1 MHNPVPSLSVP
12 TVLRGAL
19 WIIGSV
25 FCFTVMWVTVRY
37 ASHELDALQILFFR
51 FFFGLLFLAPLFML
65 SGGVDL
71 GTRRFGLHL
80 LNGFFQVTATAC
92 MFVGLSL
99 IQIAEAPALTFTAPL
114 FVTAGAAFFL
124 GETVRL
130 RRWTATAVGFAGA
143 LIILRPG
150 AQAISLPA
158 LVVLVGSAFVA
169 GGILTTKSLSRTEAP
184 DTIALYLTLL
194 MAAMSLPVALTVW
207 RMPSMETFGWLAG
220 TGLSG
225 SLGLMAMVR
234 AYRAADASVVMP
246 FRYIALLF
254 SGAFGYLLFDE
265 LPDLWTWVGAAVI
278 VSAALYTAR
287 REVRLGREARETQAR

>member
-1 MHNPVPSLSVP
+1 MSPPAPLPAVPAVF
-12 TVLRGAL
+12 RGAL

-37 ASHELDALQILFFR
+37 VSHQLDALEILFFR
-51 FFFGLLFLAPLFML
+51 FFFGLLFLAPLFMF

-71 GTRRFGLHL
+71 GTRRFGLHV

-99 IQIAEAPALTFTAPL
+99 IQIAEVTALTFTAPL
-114 FVTAGAAFFL
+114 FVTAGAALFL

-158 LVVLVGSAFVA
+158 VVVLVGSAFVA
-169 GGILTTKSLSRTEAP
+169 GGILATKSLSRTEPP
-184 DTIALYLTLL
+184 DTIALYTTVL

-207 RMPSMETFGWLAG
+207 TAPSMTTLGWLAG

-246 FRYIALLF
+246 FRYVSLLF
-254 SGAFGYLLFDE
+254 AAAFGYLLFDE
-265 LPDLWTWVGAAVI
+265 RPDLWTWVGAAVI

-287 REVRLGREARETQAR
+287 REARLAREARAKQAR

>member
-1 MHNPVPSLSVP
+1 
-12 TVLRGAL
+12 
-19 WIIGSV
+19 
-25 FCFTVMWVTVRY
+25 MWVTVRY

-99 IQIAEAPALTFTAPL
+99 IQIAEATALTFTAPL

-265 LPDLWTWVGAAVI
+265 LPDRWTWVGAAVI

-287 REVRLGREARETQAR
+287 REVRLGREAWERRPVDRGAVPS

>member
-1 MHNPVPSLSVP
+1 MHDLVPSLSVP

-71 GTRRFGLHL
+71 RTRRFGLHL

-99 IQIAEAPALTFTAPL
+99 IQIAEATALTFTAPL

-265 LPDLWTWVGAAVI
+265 LPDRWTWVGAAVI

>member
-1 MHNPVPSLSVP
+1 M
-12 TVLRGAL
+12 
-19 WIIGSV
+19 
-25 FCFTVMWVTVRY
+25 FCFTGMWVTVRY

-51 FFFGLLFLAPLFML
+51 FFFGLLFLAPLLML

-71 GTRRFGLHL
+71 GTRRFGLHF
-80 LNGFFQVTATAC
+80 LNGFSQVTATAC
-92 MFVGLSL
+92 MFFGLSL
-99 IQIAEAPALTFTAPL
+99 IQIAEATALTFTAPL
-114 FVTAGAAFFL
+114 FVTAGAALIL

-169 GGILTTKSLSRTEAP
+169 SGILATKSLSRTEAP

-194 MAAMSLPVALTVW
+194 MAVMALPVALTVW
-207 RMPSMETFGWLAG
+207 RVPSMETFGWLAG

-234 AYRAADASVVMP
+234 AYRAADASAVMP
-246 FRYIALLF
+246 FRYVSLLF
-254 SGAFGYLLFDE
+254 SAAFGYLLFDE
-265 LPDLWTWVGAAVI
+265 VPDLWTWVGAAVI
-278 VSAALYTAR
+278 ISAALYTAR
-287 REVRLGREARETQAR
+287 REARLAREARETQTR